1 MDINLERA
9 TGDLAVLYR
18 KYIRTSDL
26 LYRAVYKLQ
35 MRLSRHPYNKTIKLP
50 KRPHTQPYLSHLTP
64 FDSETINTLRQFFAD
79 YETQD
84 PLLQYVLT
92 HIEESISE
100 FVDKYHLE

>member
-1 MDINLERA
+1 MNIERA
-9 TGDLAVLYR
+9 TYDLAVLYR
-18 KYIRTSDL
+18 RYIRTSDS

-50 KRPHTQPYLSHLTP
+50 KRPHTQPYLSHLTL
-64 FDSETINTLRQFFAD
+64 FDSETINNLRQFFVD

-92 HIEESISE
+92 HIDESIDIFLSK
-100 FVDKYHLE
+100 FA